1 MGPAAGR
8 TARQAY
14 SALTNVISRPRTFVV
29 CIGAAILATLS
40 CLLYLPVTIRSFQFE
55 SDYTRHLAFA
65 EKMYRTHQL
74 VLPQFLFHLLT
85 IGVVEAAR
93 TSFQSAALV
102 VLGVSYGLTGLLV
115 YRETAKVLIPAQP
128 SRQALLGGGIAALV
142 VGLAVL
148 FMQPILNPVG
158 PHIYQIGYFWA
169 EPYGSPTYSLMKPLA
184 LASAVSALAFLT
196 SATTSRLAVMTA
208 AIATAAGALAK
219 PSFVICLLP
228 AVVILGALRSK
239 DHEAVDWK
247 AITLGLLAPGAAILL
262 LQYYL
267 SFSGFGPQGVYQNA
281 VVFAPL
287 RFFRE
292 HNVSYLPAKLALSVA
307 FPAAVYL
314 LYWKRARRDLPL
326 NFALLL
332 FAFGAGYGVL
342 LAEAHRSRH
351 GNFLWGAYIALF
363 ILYLFSATFLV
374 RQLKTASWKGVEGV
388 RHFAAIALLLAHVGS
403 GILIHVATLHQ
414 QPG

>member
-1 MGPAAGR
+1 M
-8 TARQAY
+8 
-14 SALTNVISRPRTFVV
+14 NVISRPRTFVV

-40 CLLYLPVTIRSFQFE
+40 CLLYLPVAIRFFQIE

-74 VLPQFLFHLLT
+74 VVPQVLFHLLT
-85 IGVVEAAR
+85 IGVVEVKG
-93 TSFQSAALV
+93 TSFQSAALL

-115 YRETAKVLIPAQP
+115 YRETARVLITAQS
-128 SRQALLGGGIAALV
+128 SRQALWGEAIAALV
-142 VGLAVL
+142 LGLAVL
-148 FMQPILNPVG
+148 FIQPILG
-158 PHIYQIGYFWA
+158 PNQSHIYQIGYLWA
-169 EPYGSPTYSLMKPLA
+169 EPYWSPTYSLMKPLA

-196 SATTSRLAVMTA
+196 SATTSRFAVMIA

-219 PSFVICLLP
+219 PSFVICLMP

-247 AITLGLLAPGAAILL
+247 AITLGLLAPGVLIVA

-267 SFSGFGPQGVYQNA
+267 SYTGLGPQGMYQNT

-292 HNVSYLPAKLALSVA
+292 HQVSYLPAKLALSVA

-314 LYWKRARRDLPL
+314 LYWKCARRDLPL
-326 NFALLL
+326 NFALVL
-332 FAFGAGYGVL
+332 FAFGAGYGISL
-342 LAEAHRSRH
+342 TEAQKPWA
-351 GNFLWGAYIALF
+351 GNFLWGAYITLF
-363 ILYLFSATFLV
+363 VLYLFSATFLV
-374 RQLKTASWKGVEGV
+374 RQLKTASWTGTQGV
-388 RHFAAIALLLAHVGS
+388 RHIAAIALLLAHIGS
-403 GILIHVATLHQ
+403 GILTHVATLHQ
-414 QPG
+414 QLD